1 MDGLTLLDIW
11 SLFRWA
17 ILSSIVV
24 GCVGSMLGAFLLVR
38 RTGFYGIALPQL
50 AATGVGLGLATPT
63 WLAAWGLAHIDV
75 EELLHDPHALQAYL
89 LPWVAGATFAGLLV
103 LVLFGRRKDTESARV
118 AAVFAL
124 SSALAVV
131 LGLYAPIGE
140 QKTSELLSGQILTV
154 GLHEFE
160 VLGATYVLVLG
171 LLLRFRRDLVLIS
184 FDPDTAR
191 VLGRPVLALEGLFL
205 GILGVTV
212 TVGALI
218 VGPLVLFGLLVV
230 PPLAA
235 HGLARSMRGFLLL
248 SAGLGILAA
257 VTGVLLSLQLDWP
270 FGPAVVLAAGVEL
283 IPGLILRGVR
293 GA

>member
-1 MDGLTLLDIW
+1 MLDLPLADLW

-17 ILSSIVV
+17 ILSSIVAGFV
-24 GCVGSMLGAFLLVR
+24 VSRIGAFLLVR
-38 RTGFYGIALPQL
+38 RVGFYGVALPQL
-50 AATGVGLGLATPT
+50 AATGVALGLAAPT
-63 WLAAWGLAHIDV
+63 WLATVGLAEIDV

-89 LPWVAGATFAGLLV
+89 LPWVAAATFSGLLL
-103 LVLFGRRKDTESARV
+103 LVAFSKRKGTESARV

-140 QKTSELLSGQILTV
+140 QKTAELLSGQILTV

-160 VLGATYVLVLG
+160 VLAVTYALVL
-171 LLLRFRRDLVLIS
+171 LLLWRYSNDLVLVS

-191 VLGRPVLALEGLFL
+191 VLGRPKRRLELLFHALL
-205 GILGVTV
+205 GATV

-235 HGLARSMRGFLLL
+235 HGVARSMRGYLLL
-248 SAGLGILAA
+248 SSVLGVVAA
-257 VTGVLLSLQLDWP
+257 VVGVLLSLQFDWP
-270 FGPAVVLAAGVEL
+270 FGPAVVLAAGAEL
-283 IPGLILRGVR
+283 LPCVLIRRLRR
-293 GA
+293 